1 MTSIV
6 VGKDR
11 ISLVESERYVAGTA
25 AVYVMKVAFSED
37 WEGLEKHVI
46 FRTNEFDIAL
56 EVLSCSEQFP
66 IPSQIFAQP
75 TSRLQIGVYGSKCD
89 EKVLNTRWLSLGR
102 VVSGTIDSL
111 CGCHTP
117 AIPSPDT
124 YKILRQ
130 LIDRKADR
138 LTYEDGQ
145 FKLWAGADLLS
156 SFDAPGADISD
167 EMIEEKVENAVGKVV
182 ETKVDEK
189 IDEALGTNLDEKIGS
204 MVDTK
209 VETAFNTELPGKVG
223 PIVDSKI
230 DQKLEDS
237 LDSKVGP
244 IVDSKLDEKIGP
256 AIDSKVGPI
265 IDEKVATVFNTEL
278 ESKVEPIV
286 NKKVDEALGEGLDA
300 KVESIVEDK
309 IGEIIDDKVADKADK
324 SMVHGIESRLAD
336 KADRSTVESLESQLN
351 NKVDK
356 EGDKVLSEKDF
367 TAAYEEKLNGL
378 TNYTLPPTSETV
390 LGGVKMEVVTSSP
403 YSEKGKRGVKALED
417 GTALVDW
424 AELPTDESLSNE
436 EGKLKVNSVSWSQV
450 RDKPDLVTKEDM
462 VKVYIYAGSVETYDS
477 LPEGFGTEDR
487 GKTYNVIDSGL
498 NYAWLGIGEEGAD
511 TKGWDSLGG
520 SFKIETITDEEIDAL
535 FEELEMA

>member
-25 AVYVMKVAFSED
+25 AVYIMKVAFSED

-46 FRTNEFDIAL
+46 FRTDEFDIAL

-66 IPSQIFAQP
+66 MPSQIFAHP

-102 VVSGTIDSL
+102 VVSGTLDSL

-124 YKILRQ
+124 YKILRH

-167 EMIEEKVENAVGKVV
+167 EAIEEKVENAVGKVV

-189 IDEALGTNLDEKIGS
+189 IDAALGTNLDEKIGS

-209 VETAFNTELPGKVG
+209 VETVFDTELPDKVG
-223 PIVDSKI
+223 PII
-230 DQKLEDS
+230 
-237 LDSKVGP
+237 DSKVGP
-244 IVDSKLDEKIGP
+244 IVD
-256 AIDSKVGPI
+256 
-265 IDEKVATVFNTEL
+265 EKVTTVLNSEL

-286 NKKVDEALGEGLDA
+286 NEKVNQALGEGLDA

-309 IGEIIDDKVADKADK
+309 IGGIIDDKVADKAD
-324 SMVHGIESRLAD
+324 
-336 KADRSTVESLESQLN
+336 RSTVESFESQLN

-367 TAAYEEKLNGL
+367 TAAYEEKLNSL
-378 TNYTLPPTSETV
+378 TNYTLPPTSETE

-436 EGKLKVNSVSWSQV
+436 EGKLKVNSVSWSQIQ
-450 RDKPDLVTKEDM
+450 DKPDLVTKEDM
-462 VKVYIYAGSVETYDS
+462 VTIYRYAGSVETYDN
-477 LPEGFGTEDR
+477 LPEGLSTEDR

-498 NYAWLGIGEEGAD
+498 NYAWLGIGEQGAD
-511 TKGWDSLGG
+511 AKGWDSLGG